1 MARKT
6 VMSKEPGNISIAL
19 PKSEKERLQ
28 RRKAS
33 PLRRLSPGVY
43 RNLQGQLVGSKGQAL
58 PKQPQPQPTPQD
70 YEPVNMAPNMQ
81 SGYLPAPSDTQMPV
95 QNLDTQMPVQNLMYN
110 YPPGQAPN
118 MLQPMGGFQYQ
129 PQPQQRKLSPLELVQ
144 RRFR

>member
-95 QNLDTQMPVQNLMYN
+95 QNLMYN

-129 PQPQQRKLSPLELVQ
+129 PQPQQQKPSALELVQ